1 MAAAAG
7 KKRTKT
13 LSLFME
19 AYGLEIKEELSTLA
33 TQYCAEG
40 VWTGKWNHEHRE
52 AWMKKVREVL
62 TWRQVRGPAGAVM
75 CQTRD
80 FGYQVAASARLDIR
94 RRQKNRHGIS
104 VPKRCKEHAVAA
116 GQSRLLEK
124 VGSAKHEYEELK
136 EGIWLERALALLRKK
151 TKERLD

>member
-13 LSLFME
+13 LSVFME
-19 AYGLEIKEELSTLA
+19 ANGLEIEEELSTLA

-52 AWMKKVREVL
+52 AWMKKVREVQ

-104 VPKRCKEHAVAA
+104 VPKRCKETCCCSRPEQSLGKS
-116 GQSRLLEK
+116 GQQSTSMK
-124 VGSAKHEYEELK
+124 N
-136 EGIWLERALALLRKK
+136 
-151 TKERLD
+151 